1 MFTSQK
7 MISNGLYFLW
17 IIPDG
22 SRKIAPRKIAPKPNS
37 NAKPKPNPDPDRGAV
52 FLGAIFRTPFWHF
65 FPVSFALW
73 NLEIFIQK

>member
-7 MISNGLYFLW
+7 MISNGLYFLRV
-17 IIPDG
+17 IPDG
-22 SRKIAPRKIAPKPNS
+22 SRKIAPRKIAPSPNS
-37 NAKPKPNPDPDRGAV
+37 NAKPKPNPDPDRGTI
-52 FLGAIFRTPFWHF
+52 FLGGNFPDTFLTF